1 MDNLNINFLD
11 IAIDYRTIL
20 YPTHAQASPSTR
32 LIAIYARAVIN
43 CPPRSMNRLSF
54 MNVENVVK
62 PPQKP
67 VVRSSFMCGS
77 PGGNLVSKPSRKHPR
92 ILQSNVPKGC

>member
-43 CPPRSMNRLSF
+43 CPPRSMKRLSF
-54 MNVENVVK
+54 MNVEKVVK

-67 VVRSSFMCGS
+67 VVSNSFICAS
-77 PGGNLVSKPSRKHPR
+77 PGDSFVSNPR
-92 ILQSNVPKGC
+92 T